1 MTTVTFADVV
11 HQAISLTKE
20 NEAHAVILDLLDTKW
35 VQRLRDVNQTA
46 NTRLLYMFSEH
57 TRFGHTL
64 GVAYLANLLMER
76 LAGSFGND
84 IARFRTA
91 ISAAAL
97 LHDIG
102 HLAPGSHIAYKVWFP
117 NESDNHEETAV
128 RIIKEDPEISSILRK
143 YGKGMPDLV
152 SKILVEDDELPPW
165 TWEIISGGGWNVDR
179 GNWTIVDSIMAGVS
193 YGRYNIPA
201 LADSIVITD
210 GLHLAIE
217 ESRLDAMM
225 HFALSRHAMYRQM
238 YQHRVLLA
246 ADTINSSII
255 LRAKDLGGKL
265 SFADDDMRRVLEAKS
280 PESLSL
286 ETIFMMRE
294 GWWRYH
300 VLRWMNDADPTLSDL
315 CSRLINRRLFKT
327 VAVRDDEDL
336 AALGKKAAASLKA
349 KGLDSRYYMHHVAPY
364 DMHEGDFKKSMLV
377 RMDDGGIKPLV
388 EAEPLYKSMM
398 LENRNSKRSWL
409 VIPAEVKGDLGRIR

>member
-20 NEAHAVILDLLDTKW
+20 TEEHAVILELLDTKW

-64 GVAYLANLLMER
+64 GVAYLANLLMDR

-117 NESDNHEETAV
+117 NHADNHEETAV
-128 RIIKEDPEISSILRK
+128 RIIKQDPEISSILKK
-143 YGKGMPDLV
+143 YGQGMPELV
-152 SKILVEDDELPPW
+152 SKILLEDEELPPW

-201 LADSIVITD
+201 LADSIIITD
-210 GLHLAIE
+210 GMHLAIE

-255 LRAKDLGGKL
+255 LRARDLGSKL
-265 SFADDDMRRVLEAKS
+265 SFADDHMKLVLS
-280 PESLSL
+280 TSDPGSLPL
-286 ETIFMMRE
+286 DTIFMMRE

-300 VLRWMNDADPTLSDL
+300 VLRWMGDPDPILSDL

-327 VAVRDDEDL
+327 VAVRDEMDL
-336 AALGKKAAASLKA
+336 SELEVKASAALKSA
-349 KGLDSRYYMHHVAPY
+349 GLDARYYMHHVAPY

-377 RMDDGGIKPLV
+377 RLDDGSIKPLT

-409 VIPAEVKGDLGRIR
+409 VVPAEVKRDLGRMR